1 MNVRMRILGID
12 PSFSSLGMCLYNT
25 DTSTHYYLITE
36 HPTKKLQNYS
46 SPHLTQYFYIS
57 ADKNDKT
64 ADMRLI
70 RDIIT
75 TLLINIK
82 PDWVF
87 MESLALRIVSRS
99 ASPLAGLNY
108 VIRLACLDNNIPCTA
123 IPPTHI
129 KKQFAG
135 SGWATKDEMIEQWL
149 LHDPHAPLID
159 IKKKDDLADAFSLA
173 FIGSQELSTNNC

>member
-1 MNVRMRILGID
+1 MRILGID
-12 PSFSSLGMCLYNT
+12 PSFSSLGMCLY
-25 DTSTHYYLITE
+25 DTNNLSTHYYLITE

-57 ADKNDKT
+57 TDRNDKT
-64 ADMRLI
+64 VDMRLI

-75 TLLINIK
+75 TILINTK
-82 PDWVF
+82 PDRVVV
-87 MESLALRIVSRS
+87 EAPALRMVSRS
-99 ASPLAGLNY
+99 ASSLAGLNHI
-108 VIRLACLDNNIPCTA
+108 IRLACLDNSIPCIT

-135 SGWATKDEMIEQWL
+135 TGWATKNEMIEQWL
-149 LHDPHAPLID
+149 LHDPHASLID

-173 FIGSQELSTNNC
+173 FIGSQELSTNN

>member
-1 MNVRMRILGID
+1 MRILGID

-25 DTSTHYYLITE
+25 EDTSTHYYLITE
-36 HPTKKLQNYS
+36 HPTKKLQKYL
-46 SPHLTQYFYIS
+46 SPYLTQYFYIS
-57 ADKNDKT
+57 YDKKDKT

-87 MESLALRIVSRS
+87 MESPSLRAISRS
-99 ASPLAGLNY
+99 ASSLAGLNY

-135 SGWATKDEMIEQWL
+135 SG
-149 LHDPHAPLID
+149 
-159 IKKKDDLADAFSLA
+159 
-173 FIGSQELSTNNC
+173 